1 MNFQIGDLIQKVKAW
16 FPKAQAQIE
25 AQAAELEARFNEQN
39 YIPLSSEEVA
49 NFQTKIQSLSLPEA
63 YQNAIKTKLSEV
75 LTPWKKDQYSDNH
88 LFILFDSIEP
98 KNGVFQEIFKQVN
111 EQALPVKFLSWTTRP
126 DDYATLKSQLQSQIE
141 STDNSEDIEKNINPQ
156 SLVIIPD
163 LSLCFLRCVEGLDAV
178 EYLYD
183 LILKDS
189 SCFWVVGC
197 NKWAWNYF
205 KSIYKVNTC
214 FEQIFPLPSLNAVEL
229 KHWLTP
235 IYETLEIEFGDDNQ
249 ENDHHKSE
257 EWKEQDTTWIS
268 QDEKQYFERLASI
281 SEGLSQNAAYL
292 WLDSLQYV
300 KQPEET
306 DSQTVEIQEN
316 KPEKR
321 LILKRATLRNLP
333 GLTKEDQYLLS
344 SIALHG
350 EISLSALAV
359 SLAEP
364 ESRIRIQV
372 QKLLRTGIIMGQQEL
387 LKLSPVYYSRL
398 KQDLIN
404 NKILAGEKD

>member
-25 AQAAELEARFNEQN
+25 AQAAELEARFNDQN
-39 YIPLSSEEVA
+39 YISLSSEEVA
-49 NFQTKIQSLSLPEA
+49 NFKTKIQSLSFPEA
-63 YQNAIKTKLSEV
+63 YKNAIKTKLLEV
-75 LTPWKKDQYSDNH
+75 LKPWKKDQYSDNH

-98 KNGVFQEIFKQVN
+98 KKGVLNEILKQVN
-111 EQALPVKFLSWTTRP
+111 QQAFPLKLLSWTTRP

-205 KSIYKVNTC
+205 NYLYKVNTC

-235 IYETLEIEFGDDNQ
+235 IYETLDIEFGDDNQ

-257 EWKEQDTTWIS
+257 EWKDQDKTWIS
-268 QDEKQYFERLASI
+268 QDEKQYFERLANI
-281 SEGLSQNAAYL
+281 SEGLSQTAAYL

-306 DSQTVEIQEN
+306 DSQTVEIQKN

-333 GLTKEDQYLLS
+333 ELTKEDQYLLS
-344 SIALHG
+344 SITLHG

-372 QKLLRTGIIMGQQEL
+372 QKFLRTGIIMRQQEL